1 VLALS
6 KLDVRLFENED
17 SLVECDAIFTVTLQC
32 CFKGS
37 YCLLCSEPV
46 NPKIV
51 VKLLESE
58 DESANTLRNVVKYL
72 TEVFG
77 VLEYWAAYSVTDVSG
92 QPTDLLG
99 SSYCSALFGI

>member
-17 SLVECDAIFTVTLQC
+17 SLVECDAIFTVTLPC

-37 YCLLCSEPV
+37 YCLFCSEPL
-46 NPKIV
+46 NPRKV
-51 VKLLESE
+51 VELLESE
-58 DESANTLRNVVKYL
+58 DERDNILRNVIKYL

-92 QPTDLLG
+92 QSTGPI
-99 SSYCSALFGI
+99 F